1 MAFTEEIGSFNES
14 NRRFD
19 AVHKALLA
27 FGFVAPLFTFLF
39 AVSGLSITQK
49 TVGLI
54 AVSICY
60 AAVCV
65 WAFMKIRSAAAASR
79 DLNVIVPG
87 LPDDTTESKLL
98 ALEEANQFF
107 GTSLKPRDMFR
118 LVSNRVRDI
127 VPFEASAL
135 WLPNEDHSKLLVAY
149 YDGDGAERL
158 KGVSRDISDG
168 IAGLAFLSGEIEYSP
183 EVKSVDSDPLVGD
196 DLSSIAVPLS
206 HAGSVFA
213 ILQIYERHR
222 TERSAERTELLNA
235 VAARVAPLFLGSK
248 AFERSLSN
256 ALTDPLTDL
265 PNERAFFM
273 ILENQVA
280 ESQRFRDDRPVSVL
294 SIDIKGF
301 DRANQMY
308 GHGVGDQ
315 LLRFAGTTI
324 RLNLRKMDFLAR
336 VMNDEFAVILPTA
349 SERITQEIVERIRIG
364 FTETPFQISE
374 HESVKLWMNFGSA
387 TFWKD
392 GETSQQLIQSA
403 RLRKQQSKSEDP
415 GNVLWFDKEY
425 VN

>member
-1 MAFTEEIGSFNES
+1 MAFTEEIGSVNES
-14 NRRFD
+14 HHRFD

-27 FGFVAPLFTFLF
+27 FGFVAPLLTFWF
-39 AVSGLSITQK
+39 AISGLSLTQK
-49 TVGLI
+49 TAGLI
-54 AVSICY
+54 AVSIGY
-60 AAVCV
+60 AAVCG
-65 WAFMKIRSAAAASR
+65 WAFMKMQNAAASQEIP
-79 DLNVIVPG
+79 VSVAGSP
-87 LPDDTTESKLL
+87 TEAAEAKLL
-98 ALEEANQFF
+98 ALDEANQFF
-107 GTSLKPRDMFR
+107 GTSLKPADMFR

-135 WLPNEDHSKLLVAY
+135 WIPNEDRSKLHVAY
-149 YDGDGAERL
+149 CDGDGAERL
-158 KGVSRDISDG
+158 NGATRDISDG

-183 EVKSVDSDPLVGD
+183 EANSGEDALLVGD

-206 HAGSVFA
+206 HAGSVFG
-213 ILQIYERHR
+213 IFQIYERR
-222 TERSAERTELLNA
+222 RSERSAERSELLNA
-235 VAARVAPLFLGSK
+235 VASRVAPLFLGSK

-280 ESQRFRDDRPVSVL
+280 ESQRFRDDRPVSIL

-301 DRANQMY
+301 EGANQMY

-324 RLNLRKMDFLAR
+324 RSSLRKMDFLAR
-336 VMNDEFAVILPTA
+336 VTNDEFAVILPTA
-349 SERITQEIVERIRIG
+349 SERVTQEIVERIRVS
-364 FTETPFQISE
+364 FTEMPFQISE
-374 HESVKLWMNFGSA
+374 HESVKLWMNFGWA

-392 GETSQQLIQSA
+392 GETSQQLIQTA

>member
-14 NRRFD
+14 SRRFD

-27 FGFVAPLFTFLF
+27 FGFVAPVLTFLF
-39 AVSGLSITQK
+39 AVSGLSLGQK
-49 TVGLI
+49 TFGLI
-54 AVSICY
+54 AISVCY

-65 WAFMKIRSAAAASR
+65 WAVIKIKSAAAEKA
-79 DLNVIVPG
+79 LNVLVPG
-87 LPDDTTESKLL
+87 TPTDTTDTKLL

-107 GTSLKPRDMFR
+107 GTSLKPADMFR

-127 VPFEASAL
+127 VPFEASVL
-135 WLPNEDHSKLLVAY
+135 WLPNEDHSKLKAAF
-149 YDGDGAERL
+149 YDGEGADRF
-158 KGVSRDISDG
+158 KSATRDTSEG
-168 IAGLAFLSGEIEYSP
+168 IAGLSFLSGEVEYSP
-183 EVKSVDSDPLVGD
+183 EVISGEDEPLIGD
-196 DLSSIAVPLS
+196 HLSSIALPLA

-213 ILQIYERHR
+213 IFQIYERQR
-222 TERSAERTELLNA
+222 TERSPERSELLNA
-235 VAARVAPLFLGSK
+235 IASRVAPLFLGSK

-301 DRANQMY
+301 ERANQMY
-308 GHGVGDQ
+308 GHSVGDQ

-324 RLNLRKMDFLAR
+324 RSSLRKMDFLAR

-349 SERITQEIVERIRIG
+349 SERVAHEIVERIRTS
-364 FTETPFQISE
+364 FTDTQFQISE